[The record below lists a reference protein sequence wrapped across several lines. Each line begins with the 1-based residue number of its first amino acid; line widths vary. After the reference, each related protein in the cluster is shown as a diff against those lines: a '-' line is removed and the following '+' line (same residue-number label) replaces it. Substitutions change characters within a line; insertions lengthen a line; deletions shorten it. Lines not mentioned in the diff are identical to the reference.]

1 MHIWYGN
8 SYFDEDGCVINN
20 DVPSQN
26 LSYVYNSN
34 ENIKFSNSKS
44 FSFEMIFKKNT
55 NIDTIIFG
63 DYSSGQTTNESWSSG
78 GNMNAINIRFLGCRF
93 PDSGSYKVDVSKPT
107 SISCTY
113 DSENTKLKYYIN
125 NILVQEFDSVGNSN
139 EYGFTLGMRK
149 GASSANNIK
158 IYAVRYYDR
167 NLNENEISYNY
178 QIDKQKY
185 GV

>member
-1 MHIWYGN
+1 MHIWCGN
-8 SYFDEDGCVINN
+8 SYFDEDGCVIKN

-34 ENIKFSNSKS
+34 ENIKFNNSKS
-44 FSFEMIFKKNT
+44 FSFELILKKNS
-55 NIDTIIFG
+55 NLGDILFG
-63 DYSSGQTTNESWSSG
+63 TYSSGGITNEMWNLNG
-78 GNMNAINIRFLGCRF
+78 KNNAINIRFLGCRF
-93 PDSGSYKVDVSKPT
+93 PGGGFYEVDLSKPT

-125 NILVQEFDSVGNSN
+125 NILVQEFDSVGYSN

-167 NLNENEISYNY
+167 NLNENEVSYNY